1 MDRDFYI
8 LSGVNR
14 SCFLVEEQVERKEKA
29 AHSTEQDGRNHFGL
43 TALEKRQLHLLSIYY
58 HTDIYSVNGTCLLV
72 SAVFAF
78 GLLSKVKQREANRS
92 KIPDTDTDTDTET
105 DMETGTGTTTI
116 FRSSS

>member
-1 MDRDFYI
+1 M
-8 LSGVNR
+8 
-14 SCFLVEEQVERKEKA
+14 
-29 AHSTEQDGRNHFGL
+29 
-43 TALEKRQLHLLSIYY
+43 EKRQLHLLIIYY
-58 HTDIYSVNGTCLLV
+58 HTSIYSVNGTCLLV

-92 KIPDTDTDTDTET
+92 KIPDTDTDTDTDTET

>member
-1 MDRDFYI
+1 M
-8 LSGVNR
+8 
-14 SCFLVEEQVERKEKA
+14 
-29 AHSTEQDGRNHFGL
+29 
-43 TALEKRQLHLLSIYY
+43 EKRQLHLLSIYY

-78 GLLSKVKQREANRS
+78 GLLSKGKQTQANRS
-92 KIPDTDTDTDTET
+92 KIPDTDIDIDTDIDTDTET